1 MYLKKIEGPR
11 AVTLPDG
18 RVMTRADLPAPETG
32 RWVASRKA
40 RLLLAIASGLI
51 SRDYALET
59 YGLSE
64 EELQSWERL
73 AARHGAAG
81 LQARSIQKYR
91 QLEGELPNLP

>member
-1 MYLKKIEGPR
+1 MYLRKIEGPR

-18 RVMTRADLPAPETG
+18 RILTRADLPAPDTG

-40 RLLLAIASGLI
+40 RLLLAIAAGLV
-51 SRDYALET
+51 SRDYAKET

-73 AARHGAAG
+73 AAEHGAGA
-81 LQARSIQKYR
+81 LRATTIQKYR
-91 QLEGELPNLP
+91 QP